1 MSNPMNHLDRAL
13 DRSRRRAEEAKKTER
28 PPLDPKRFE
37 ADEYLTDGTVR
48 PKTHPKQSP
57 LGLRPRHIADEARL
71 SEIDQAIARF
81 AAEGAAIPSEWE
93 AERLELIQRDNPRV
107 AIDGLPVHSAMEVL
121 KAAMKADPDFARTWH
136 DNLAMA
142 VMDSESRGD
151 LQSDHEVANDAAAR
165 FMKSAFDVDTTKERA
180 ESRSNLPMLNGDWMG
195 FYTPTELYKHYAPD
209 DVSILGNVREQWVTT
224 EPIQITHTHTHYG
237 KPAAASLAGDFEE
250 RNHGHQETRPD
261 PRGQG
266 NVPQQGR
273 DAAARG
279 EGTAEGRAQG
289 REGDAWEEKV
299 MVQPGDILYF
309 RFGGGGVGG

>member
-37 ADEYLTDGTVR
+37 ADEYLTDGTVK
-48 PKTHPKQSP
+48 PKTQPKQSP

-93 AERLELIQRDNPRV
+93 AERLELIQSDNPRV

-142 VMDSESRGD
+142 VMDSESRD
-151 LQSDHEVANDAAAR
+151 NLRSDHEVANDAAAR
-165 FMKSAFDVDTTKERA
+165 FMKSAFDVDT
-180 ESRSNLPMLNGDWMG
+180 
-195 FYTPTELYKHYAPD
+195 
-209 DVSILGNVREQWVTT
+209 
-224 EPIQITHTHTHYG
+224 
-237 KPAAASLAGDFEE
+237 LAGRHSCAPASSTAFDDQWREWMAWSPWPPSLPF
-250 RNHGHQETRPD
+250 TPD
-261 PRGQG
+261 PRWP
-266 NVPQQGR
+266 VWVV
-273 DAAARG
+273 
-279 EGTAEGRAQG
+279 RACG
-289 REGDAWEEKV
+289 
-299 MVQPGDILYF
+299 
-309 RFGGGGVGG
+309 